1 MTILVTGAGGNVG
14 SALLPLLADRGL
26 PVRALR
32 RDASLDPQMGGVR
45 AVFLACGNVPQ
56 QVEFETSV
64 IDAAARSGVRRIV
77 KLSARGALR
86 GSPVA
91 FWDWHAAI
99 EQHLADSGI
108 PATVLRPSF
117 LMTNLL
123 AGADQVRH
131 QGVLVAPVGE
141 ARVAMIDPADV
152 AAVAAVALT
161 DDGDESSVLTLTG
174 PESLS
179 WHDVAE
185 RLSSVAGRPVGYVD
199 VPPAAALGAMVE
211 NGLPE
216 FAATQ
221 IVNVFDALRAGSQ
234 EETTGVV
241 AGMTWQPGR
250 TLGEFVRAHA
260 EAFGRLDPVSR

>member
-1 MTILVTGAGGNVG
+1 M
-14 SALLPLLADRGL
+14 

-32 RDASLDPQMGGVR
+32 RDEPLEPQLDGVR
-45 AVFLACGNVPQ
+45 AVFLACANVPE

-91 FWDWHAAI
+91 FWDWHAVI

-131 QGVLVAPVGE
+131 QGVLVAPAGE
-141 ARVAMIDPADV
+141 ALVAMIDPADV

-161 DDGDESSVLTLTG
+161 DEGDDESSVLTLTG
-174 PESLS
+174 PEAVG
-179 WHDVAE
+179 WDDVARE
-185 RLSSVAGRPVGYVD
+185 LSGATGRQIAFVD
-199 VPPAAALGAMVE
+199 VPPEAALAAMVA
-211 NGLPE
+211 NGVPE

-234 EETTGVV
+234 EGTTGAV

-260 EAFGRLDPVSR
+260 GAFGRLDPVSR